1 MAYHM
6 ILQAQNT
13 ALLDTARVDVASIAH
28 AGTGEDALGAGTE
41 DSLRG
46 AHDEEKDRISVR
58 RCDSNRG
65 V

>member
-6 ILQAQNT
+6 ILQAQDT

-28 AGTGEDALGAGTE
+28 AGTGEYALGERTE

>member
-6 ILQAQNT
+6 ILQAQDT

-28 AGTGEDALGAGTE
+28 AGTGEDALGEGTE
-41 DSLRG
+41 DSGRG
-46 AHDEEKDRISVR
+46 AHGEEKDRISA
-58 RCDSNRG
+58 RCYSNRG